1 MTGLVLD
8 GLSVRYG
15 RMTAVKEA
23 SLGIPPG
30 TTHGLVGESG
40 SGKSSLARAIVG
52 LAPRAGGRVT
62 LDGRALDAPRALPV
76 QMVFQN
82 PYASLNPRMTIAA
95 MLDEALALR
104 RPGLRPSG
112 RRAEAAAL
120 LARVGLDPALGVRY
134 PHQFSGGQRQ
144 RIAIARALATGAP
157 VLILDEVTSALDVSV
172 QAAILNLLKGLQREG
187 NLSYLFISHDLAAV
201 RHVSDTV
208 SVMYLGRIV
217 ETATRD
223 RLFGRPAHPY
233 TAGLLAAVPD
243 PRRIGANPA
252 RLAGEIPDP
261 QSPPTGCAFHP
272 RCPIA
277 AADPALMRRCATMAP
292 PLAPVSSGGLA
303 ACHAPLQE
311 TA

>member
-8 GLSVRYG
+8 GVSVRYG
-15 RMTAVKEA
+15 QMTAVAGA
-23 SLGIPPG
+23 SLAIPPG

-62 LDGRALDAPRALPV
+62 LDGRDLDTPRAGPV

-82 PYASLNPRMTIAA
+82 PYASLNPRLTIAA

-104 RPGLRPSG
+104 RPDLAAAD
-112 RRAEAAAL
+112 RRLEAAAL
-120 LARVGLDPALGVRY
+120 LARVGLDPALAARY

-144 RIAIARALATGAP
+144 RIAIARALATKAP

-187 NLSYLFISHDLAAV
+187 RLSYLFISHDLAAV

-217 ETATRD
+217 ETAPRD

-243 PRRIGANPA
+243 PRRIGANPS

-261 QSPPTGCAFHP
+261 QAPPPGCAFHP
-272 RCPIA
+272 RCPVA
-277 AADPALMRRCATMAP
+277 GANPELMRRCATVAP
-292 PLAPVSSGGLA
+292 PLVPVSSGGLA

>member
-8 GLSVRYG
+8 GISVRYG
-15 RMTAVKEA
+15 RLTAVQAA
-23 SLGIPPG
+23 SLAIPPG

-40 SGKSSLARAIVG
+40 SGKSSLARAVVG
-52 LAPRAGGRVT
+52 LAPRAAGRVT
-62 LDGRALDAPRALPV
+62 LDGRALDTARAGPV

-104 RPGLRPSG
+104 RPGLPDG
-112 RRAEAAAL
+112 RAEAAAL
-120 LARVGLDPALGVRY
+120 LSRVGLDAGQGARY

-187 NLSYLFISHDLAAV
+187 RLSYLFISHDLAAV
-201 RHVSDTV
+201 RHVSDMV

-217 ETATRD
+217 ETAPRD

-243 PRRIGANPA
+243 PRRIGADPG

-261 QSPPTGCAFHP
+261 QAPPPGCAFHP
-272 RCPIA
+272 RCPVAGA
-277 AADPALMRRCATMAP
+277 APDLMRRCATVAP
-292 PLAPVSSGGLA
+292 PLAPLSSGGLA